1 MVDGILSGS
10 LSSQEVHTVTG
21 QVSPVQSVTGNISI
35 GGYDDLPLY
44 DGSYEITP
52 TEQEQTVN
60 TAGRVVE
67 YDIVVDP
74 IPDEYVDISES
85 TLDNAD
91 ELSEGVIAFGAD
103 GTQYVGTVP
112 DKSASDITVSGDTV
126 TVPPGRY
133 TESISKAVAAGSRG
147 TPSRSFM
154 KTGEYHRTDFSFPN
168 FTPGYMSSMPDLS
181 SSLLTETRIVE
192 PDDSVQHITP
202 TGNSYYLD
210 CVIVQA
216 IPSGTAGT
224 PVATKGTVSNHSVSV
239 TPSVTNTTGYI
250 EGGSKTGTPVTVSA
264 SELVSGTKTIS
275 ENGTGIDVTNYANV
289 DVAIPG
295 RSYIITLSYVYDDDE
310 DAYVWRPDRTWAE
323 IHAARLAGKDL
334 LWQCDDSVANA
345 SVWDWDYA
353 SVSGEYV
360 YYVVRLVGA
369 NSIWN
374 EYCFNAQEHVYL
386 TDSWNDYYVDDAT
399 ISSGSQLP
407 SGVSAYGEGGVKY
420 VGNAANRTSSDL
432 TVSGPTVTA
441 PAGYYAQSASN
452 TVASGAEGNPTASKG
467 AVSNHVVSV
476 TPSVTNTTGYI
487 DGGTHVGTPVTVS
500 ASELVSGT
508 KTISENGTGIDVA
521 NYASVDV
528 AVPSGGSDTLVV
540 TLSWVDDYFDEGEGA
555 WVPDVSFAD
564 ISSAYTAEKQIVVVA
579 DDEGTGMATADG
591 FFDGEFAFWF
601 WVFDGAHSQSAGD
614 PSPYISY
621 GYVNED
627 GADIVWI
634 DWVDNLY
641 STQNAT
647 ISGPAQLP
655 SGVTA
660 FGADGLVTGTAQ
672 SRTSSDLTISGATVT
687 APAGYYGST
696 ATASIGNATIDELH
710 LTNLRF
716 ETGNNERWWAFDVT
730 ADVYGGYI
738 ASGQYAQAGSFHAI
752 PANTT
757 IIPTTSSQTVGG
769 ANYMM
774 EGAVTV
780 AAMPTGTAGTP
791 TATKGTVSN
800 HSVTVTPSVTNTTGY
815 ISGGTKTGTAVSVSA
830 SELVSGTYTVDSSGT
845 KDVTNYASASI
856 PAGTAGTPS
865 ATKGSVSNHSVTVTP
880 SVTNSTGWI
889 TGSTKTGTGV
899 SVSASEL
906 VSGTKTISANG
917 TGIDVANYAA
927 VDVSVPSGGGDST
940 FVVTLSWDSNF
951 GNNGGWVPNKTY
963 AEISAAYT
971 AEKDIVVDCDGGAY
985 VEPLYITAEGVWVSE
1000 ESSFWYCTR
1009 MLEDIQLEPGKWA
1022 EGVIE
1027 TWYVY
1032 QSSGL
1037 TEDSSSVYY
1046 NTADATISTSA
1057 QLPSGI
1063 TAYGNGMRYVGTAAN
1078 RSSADAVPD
1087 GPEIIF
1093 PAGYYASTHA
1103 GIVQGGSA
1111 GTPTATKGTVSNH
1124 SISVTPSVTNTE
1136 GWISG
1141 GTKTGS
1147 AVTVSASEL
1156 VSGSQ
1161 TVASNQTVDVTNLAS
1176 VTVAVP
1182 IVTYYTGSSDPS
1194 SSLGQNG
1201 DIYLK
1206 VVS

>member
-21 QVSPVQSVTGNISI
+21 QVSPIQSVTGNISI

-192 PDDSVQHITP
+192 PDDSVQKITP

-216 IPSGTAGT
+216 ISAGTAGT

-275 ENGTGIDVTNYANV
+275 ETGTGIDVTNYASV
-289 DVAIPG
+289 DVAIPSG
-295 RSYIITLSYVYDDDE
+295 SYIITLSYVYDDDE

-323 IHAARLAGKDL
+323 IQAARLAGKDL

-353 SVSGEYV
+353 SAGGEYV
-360 YYVVRLVGA
+360 YYVVRLVGV

-420 VGNAANRTSSDL
+420 AGNAANRTSSDL
-432 TVSGPTVTA
+432 TVSGP
-441 PAGYYAQSASN
+441 
-452 TVASGAEGNPTASKG
+452 
-467 AVSNHVVSV
+467 
-476 TPSVTNTTGYI
+476 
-487 DGGTHVGTPVTVS
+487 
-500 ASELVSGT
+500 
-508 KTISENGTGIDVA
+508 
-521 NYASVDV
+521 
-528 AVPSGGSDTLVV
+528 
-540 TLSWVDDYFDEGEGA
+540 
-555 WVPDVSFAD
+555 
-564 ISSAYTAEKQIVVVA
+564 
-579 DDEGTGMATADG
+579 
-591 FFDGEFAFWF
+591 
-601 WVFDGAHSQSAGD
+601 
-614 PSPYISY
+614 
-621 GYVNED
+621 
-627 GADIVWI
+627 
-634 DWVDNLY
+634 
-641 STQNAT
+641 
-647 ISGPAQLP
+647 
-655 SGVTA
+655 
-660 FGADGLVTGTAQ
+660 
-672 SRTSSDLTISGATVT
+672 TVT

-757 IIPTTSSQTVGG
+757 IIPTTSSQAVGG

-815 ISGGTKTGTAVSVSA
+815 I
-830 SELVSGTYTVDSSGT
+830 
-845 KDVTNYASASI
+845 
-856 PAGTAGTPS
+856 
-865 ATKGSVSNHSVTVTP
+865 
-880 SVTNSTGWI
+880 
-889 TGSTKTGTGV
+889 TGSTKTGT
-899 SVSASEL
+899 
-906 VSGTKTISANG
+906 
-917 TGIDVANYAA
+917 
-927 VDVSVPSGGGDST
+927 
-940 FVVTLSWDSNF
+940 
-951 GNNGGWVPNKTY
+951 
-963 AEISAAYT
+963 
-971 AEKDIVVDCDGGAY
+971 
-985 VEPLYITAEGVWVSE
+985 
-1000 ESSFWYCTR
+1000 
-1009 MLEDIQLEPGKWA
+1009 
-1022 EGVIE
+1022 
-1027 TWYVY
+1027 
-1032 QSSGL
+1032 
-1037 TEDSSSVYY
+1037 
-1046 NTADATISTSA
+1046 
-1057 QLPSGI
+1057 
-1063 TAYGNGMRYVGTAAN
+1063 
-1078 RSSADAVPD
+1078 
-1087 GPEIIF
+1087 
-1093 PAGYYASTHA
+1093 
-1103 GIVQGGSA
+1103 
-1111 GTPTATKGTVSNH
+1111 
-1124 SISVTPSVTNTE
+1124 
-1136 GWISG
+1136 
-1141 GTKTGS
+1141 

-1156 VSGSQ
+1156 VSGNLAITENGTNIDCSTYSTVSVNVSGGSSATIDTKTVTVS
-1161 TVASNQTVDVTNLAS
+1161 TVASS
-1176 VTVAVP
+1176 
-1182 IVTYYTGSSDPS
+1182 ISFTGLGGTPKAFWVRCTTTLTRS
-1194 SSLGQNG
+1194 SSYREYYVATMRYNGTNTTGNRWYRYNGQVSNITSGYSFSYSSGTLTLSSSGNQSTSPGAFYNG
-1201 DIYLK
+1201 SYEL
-1206 VVS
+1206 VYVY